1 MIVVEYPLCKNHSRN
16 EKNADKPNGPLVFE
30 NYSPEVD
37 ETYHFLL
44 LLLHDPEGIET

>member
-16 EKNADKPNGPLVFE
+16 KKNADKSNDLLAFE

-37 ETYHFLL
+37 ETYPLFPPF
-44 LLLHDPEGIET
+44 PEGIET